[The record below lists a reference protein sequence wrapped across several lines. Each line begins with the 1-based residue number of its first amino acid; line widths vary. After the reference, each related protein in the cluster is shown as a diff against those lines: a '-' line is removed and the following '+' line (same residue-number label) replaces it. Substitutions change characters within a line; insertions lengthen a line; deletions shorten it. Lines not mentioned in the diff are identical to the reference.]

1 MHAFL
6 SDNREEL
13 IARCGAKVAQRPAR
27 GATEAQLSNGVP
39 MFLDQLTQTLVA
51 EEAGR
56 RAESLR
62 ISGAAGGDADHHSEL
77 GASAAAH
84 GKQLLALGY
93 SVDQVVHDYGD
104 LCQAITDLAVEC
116 NEPFSVDE
124 FRTLNRCLDN
134 AIADAVTEFGE
145 QRDARVARRN
155 QAAEN
160 ERLGVLVH
168 ELRNS
173 LQTAMLAFQA
183 LESGKLA
190 IGGSTGAVLSRSLAA
205 ISVLLDTAL
214 GEVRQGARAAAVAE
228 TFSVAEFVSEAAR
241 AAGLGATARGCALVV
256 TLADPLLQVSA
267 DRARLMGALLN
278 LLHNAFKFTHAGTD
292 VALVVRAEGPDV
304 LFEVADHCGGL
315 PPDATETMFE
325 PFVQVGTDRSGVGLG
340 LSIARRGVE
349 ADGGRLTAR
358 DLPGHGCVLTISL
371 PLAAPSSAPA
381 A

>member
-13 IARCGAKVAQRPAR
+13 IARCAAKVAQRPAR
-27 GATEAQLSNGVP
+27 GATEAQLSNGIP
-39 MFLDQLTQTLVA
+39 MFLEQLTQTLIA
-51 EEAGR
+51 EHAGR
-56 RAESLR
+56 RTESLR
-62 ISGAAGGDADHHSEL
+62 ISGAAGGDADRHSEM
-77 GASAAAH
+77 GVSAAAH
-84 GKQLLALGY
+84 GKELLALGY

-155 QAAEN
+155 QADEN
-160 ERLGVLVH
+160 ERLGALVH

-173 LQTAMLAFQA
+173 LQTAMLAFKA
-183 LESGKLA
+183 LESGQLA

-205 ISVLLDTAL
+205 ISAQLDSAL
-214 GEVRQGARAAAVAE
+214 GEVRLGARAAIVAE

-241 AAGLGATARGCALVV
+241 AAGLGASARGCALVV
-256 TLADPLLQVSA
+256 TLSDPLLEVTG

-292 VALVVRAEGPDV
+292 VALAVRAEGRQV

-315 PPDATETMFE
+315 PPGATETMFK
-325 PFVQVGTDRSGVGLG
+325 PFVQVGVDRSGVGLG

-371 PLAAPSSAPA
+371 PLADLPSPLAH
-381 A
+381 